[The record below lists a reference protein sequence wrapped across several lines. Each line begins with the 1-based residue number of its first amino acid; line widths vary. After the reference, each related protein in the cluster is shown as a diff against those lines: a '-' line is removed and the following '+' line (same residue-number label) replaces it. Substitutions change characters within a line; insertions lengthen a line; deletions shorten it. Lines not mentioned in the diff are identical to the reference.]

1 MQFPVNGVEMKL
13 PPIKMTGSKMILLVS
28 VQQIYPEMKTVVRI
42 DSKSNKSRVR
52 ADSKSNKSDTVS
64 K

>member
-28 VQQIYPEMKTVVRI
+28 VQQIYPEMKRVRV
-42 DSKSNKSRVR
+42 DSKSNKSRVS
-52 ADSKSNKSDTVS
+52 ADSKSKKSDTVS